1 MKSGVVLPVVLL
13 VGVSVLLSA
22 AGLFALS
29 SPAAERG
36 WQRNQLAQRQAD
48 IRSALEVLRLHL
60 GRQREKV
67 LSGGIPE
74 VESSWVI
81 RETEQGDLTS
91 RLMDADPTG
100 LCSPLRAESGRLD
113 LRVTPKEWWDRVAEL
128 APFSAVLNSA
138 QQATSVRSLM
148 QSEMSS
154 QDFMLIEPLLTV
166 HAEEPELQVD
176 GRQRLSLGSKWNNE
190 IAARVADRFGQ
201 AASDVLSDLFARG
214 QMPQDVGDLVRVL
227 QSFNVP
233 VQDWVEILD
242 AFAFEAD
249 LARGRIDVNTAP
261 EAVLAAIPG
270 IGSAAAEMVSVRS
283 TLSDQERST
292 IVWPVLRGIIPAE
305 DFDRC
310 AIHLTT
316 RSFRWRV
323 DFELGLTGDDQ
334 ENFLTP
340 PDRVRCVVD
349 LGTPRPSLAAWRSL
363 NLDATVQGLAMDQ
376 RAQLAEEEGNASS
389 VAQPSR
395 RPRNRLRR
403 RSAAESSPEP
413 SSGSSRAPA
422 RNRPPNA

>member
-81 RETEQGDLTS
+81 RETEQGDLTL

-261 EAVLAAIPG
+261 EAVLAVIPG

-305 DFDRC
+305 DFDQC
-310 AIHLTT
+310 AVHLTT

-323 DFELGLTGDDQ
+323 DFELGLMGDDQ
-334 ENFLTP
+334 ENYLTP
-340 PDRVRCVVD
+340 PDRIRCVVD

-363 NLDATVQGLAMDQ
+363 NLDATVQGLVMEQ
-376 RAQLAEEEGNASS
+376 RAQLAEEEGNASN
-389 VAQPSR
+389 VAPPSR
-395 RPRNRLRR
+395 RPRNRPRR
-403 RSAAESSPEP
+403 RGATESNPKP

>member
-22 AGLFALS
+22 AALFALS

-81 RETEQGDLTS
+81 RETEQGDLTL

-113 LRVTPKEWWDRVAEL
+113 LRVTPQEWWDRVAEL

-138 QQATSVRSLM
+138 RQATSVRSLM

-176 GRQRLSLGSKWNNE
+176 GRQRLPLGSDWNNE
-190 IAARVADRFGQ
+190 IAARVAGRFGQ

-242 AFAFEAD
+242 AFAFESD

-305 DFDRC
+305 DFDQC
-310 AIHLTT
+310 AVHLTT

-323 DFELGLTGDDQ
+323 DFELGLMGDDQ
-334 ENFLTP
+334 ENYLTP

-363 NLDATVQGLAMDQ
+363 NLDATVQGLVMEQ
-376 RAQLAEEEGNASS
+376 RAQLAEEEGNASN

-395 RPRNRLRR
+395 RPRNRPRR
-403 RSAAESSPEP
+403 RSATESNPEP

>member
-81 RETEQGDLTS
+81 RETEQGDLTL

-113 LRVTPKEWWDRVAEL
+113 LRVTPQEWWDRVAEL

-138 QQATSVRSLM
+138 RQATSVRSLM

-176 GRQRLSLGSKWNNE
+176 GRQRLPLGSDWNNE
-190 IAARVADRFGQ
+190 IAARVAGRFGQ

-305 DFDRC
+305 DFDQC
-310 AIHLTT
+310 AVHLTT

-323 DFELGLTGDDQ
+323 DFELGLMGDDQ
-334 ENFLTP
+334 ENYLTP

-363 NLDATVQGLAMDQ
+363 NLDATVQGLVMEQ
-376 RAQLAEEEGNASS
+376 RAQLAEEEGNASN
-389 VAQPSR
+389 VAPPSR
-395 RPRNRLRR
+395 RPRNRPRR
-403 RSAAESSPEP
+403 RSATESNSKP

>member
-81 RETEQGDLTS
+81 RETEQGDLTL

-249 LARGRIDVNTAP
+249 LARGRIDMNTAP

-363 NLDATVQGLAMDQ
+363 NLDATVQGLARDQ
-376 RAQLAEEEGNASS
+376 LAQLAEEEGNASS

-395 RPRNRLRR
+395 RPRNRPRR

>member
-81 RETEQGDLTS
+81 RETEQGDLTL

-176 GRQRLSLGSKWNNE
+176 GRQRLPLGSDWNNE
-190 IAARVADRFGQ
+190 IAARVAERFGQ

-310 AIHLTT
+310 AVHLTT

-323 DFELGLTGDDQ
+323 DFELGLMGDDQ
-334 ENFLTP
+334 ENYLTP

-363 NLDATVQGLAMDQ
+363 NLDATVQGLVMEQ
-376 RAQLAEEEGNASS
+376 RAQLAEEEGNASN
-389 VAQPSR
+389 VAPPSR
-395 RPRNRLRR
+395 RPRNRPRR

>member
-81 RETEQGDLTS
+81 RETEQGDLTL

-113 LRVTPKEWWDRVAEL
+113 LRVTPQEWWDRVAEL

-138 QQATSVRSLM
+138 RQATSVRSLM

-176 GRQRLSLGSKWNNE
+176 GRQRLPLGSDWNNE
-190 IAARVADRFGQ
+190 IAARVAGRFGQ

-305 DFDRC
+305 DFDQC
-310 AIHLTT
+310 AVHLTT

-323 DFELGLTGDDQ
+323 DFELGLMGDDQ
-334 ENFLTP
+334 ENYLTP

-363 NLDATVQGLAMDQ
+363 NLDATVQGLVMEQ
-376 RAQLAEEEGNASS
+376 RAQLAEEEGNASN
-389 VAQPSR
+389 VAQQSR
-395 RPRNRLRR
+395 RPPNRPRR
-403 RSAAESSPEP
+403 RSATESNPEP

>member
-1 MKSGVVLPVVLL
+1 M
-13 VGVSVLLSA
+13 
-22 AGLFALS
+22 FALS

-81 RETEQGDLTS
+81 RGTEQGDLTL

-113 LRVTPKEWWDRVAEL
+113 LRVTPQEWWDRVAEL

-138 QQATSVRSLM
+138 RQATSVRSLM

-176 GRQRLSLGSKWNNE
+176 GRQRLPLGSDWNNE
-190 IAARVADRFGQ
+190 IAARVAGRFGQ

-249 LARGRIDVNTAP
+249 LAQGRIDLNTAP

-305 DFDRC
+305 DFDQC
-310 AIHLTT
+310 AVHLTT

-323 DFELGLTGDDQ
+323 DFELGLMGDDQ
-334 ENFLTP
+334 ENYLTP

-363 NLDATVQGLAMDQ
+363 NLDATVQGLVMEQ
-376 RAQLAEEEGNASS
+376 RAQLAEEEGNASN

-395 RPRNRLRR
+395 RPPNRPRR
-403 RSAAESSPEP
+403 RSATESNPEP